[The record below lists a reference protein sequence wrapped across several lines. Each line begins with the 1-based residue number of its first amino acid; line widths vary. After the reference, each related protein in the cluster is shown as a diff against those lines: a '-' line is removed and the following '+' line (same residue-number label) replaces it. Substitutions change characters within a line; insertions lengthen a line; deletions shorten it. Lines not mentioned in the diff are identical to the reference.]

1 MSNVN
6 KQAYNSLYRIGTVA
20 GAGIFGFALLEPV
33 IAPFIPLI
41 VAVLGGLIAG
51 GIVRAFFNYFT
62 NKKFNQ
68 SYRYSGSQSS
78 GTGGSGQKARTGNR
92 WQNTADTQHRRAAPP
107 PQQPPPPP
115 PDPLEQY
122 RGVLGLEKN
131 FTQDELKAAYREL
144 AAQYHPDRCSSSSDR
159 VRQTAEE
166 TMKRINEAYTRLK
179 KA

>member
-1 MSNVN
+1 MN
-6 KQAYNSLYRIGTVA
+6 KGATQIQNKLTRIGTVA
-20 GAGIFGFALLEPV
+20 GAGIFGFAMLEPV

-51 GIVRAFFNYFT
+51 GIVRAFFNHLT

-68 SYRYSGSQSS
+68 SYRYSSSWSS
-78 GTGGSGQKARTGNR
+78 GTGGSG
-92 WQNTADTQHRRAAPP
+92 RAEPP
-107 PQQPPPPP
+107 PEQPPP

-144 AAQYHPDRCSSSSDR
+144 AAQYHPDRYSSSSNR
-159 VRQTAEE
+159 VRETAEE
-166 TMKRINEAYTRLK
+166 TMKRINEAYTRLR